1 MKIRL
6 SAYANQ
12 TPIPVEEQKRMEL
25 DILAFFHDFCIKNNL
40 RYYICG
46 GTLLGA
52 VRHKGFIPWDDDV
65 DVMLPRADYERF
77 LRLFSQADTGHYSI
91 VSGETDP
98 DYPYNFAKIQ
108 DDRTILFEKSMA
120 YSFSGVFIDVFPLDF
135 RPENSKRQQKLI
147 RKLDF
152 LHALV
157 GAKIRRWTPRR
168 TRLKTLEA
176 ALSRLL
182 LSFVRVGTLRN
193 WIDRIIKAEA
203 KTPGPV
209 FGGLTIRQNIRT
221 AYYATEWMSDP
232 VLLPFE
238 HLLVCAPREY
248 EKVLTTGFGDYM
260 QLPPVEQ
267 RQYKHSTLCYFK
279 CAEAPDKQP
288 ETRNSPS

>member
-1 MKIRL
+1 MKTRL

-25 DILAFFHDFCIKNNL
+25 DILAFFHDFCQKNNL

-77 LRLFSQADTGHYSI
+77 LRLFFQADTGHYSI
-91 VSGETDP
+91 VSGQTDS

-108 DDRTILFEKSMA
+108 DDRTILFEQSMS
-120 YSFSGVFIDVFPLDF
+120 YSFSGIYIDVFPLDF
-135 RPENSKRQQKLI
+135 VSENPERRQKLI
-147 RKLDF
+147 EKLDR

-157 GAKIRRWTPRR
+157 GVKIRRRTLRR
-168 TRLKTLEA
+168 TMLKTMGA

-193 WIDRIIKAEA
+193 RIDRIIEEETETAS
-203 KTPGPV
+203 PL
-209 FGGLTIRQNIRT
+209 FGGLTIRQSIRT
-221 AYYATEWMSDP
+221 ACYAAEWLSDV

-238 HLLVCAPREY
+238 HLFLCAPREY
-248 EKVLTTGFGDYM
+248 KKVLTTGFGDYM

-267 RQYKHSTLCYFK
+267 RKYKHSTLCYFK
-279 CAEAPDKQP
+279 LAETPAK
-288 ETRNSPS
+288 